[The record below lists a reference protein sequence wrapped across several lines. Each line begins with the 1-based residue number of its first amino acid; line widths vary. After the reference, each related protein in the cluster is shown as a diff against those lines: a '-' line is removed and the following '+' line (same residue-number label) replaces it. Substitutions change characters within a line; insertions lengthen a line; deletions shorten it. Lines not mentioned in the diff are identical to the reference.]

1 MSEILN
7 RLQRLATQGALRPV
21 DYQFARMLQ
30 RYGASERATLAAALT
45 SAELAQGHVCLRI
58 AQADYEGEIAELI
71 ERTRLDQLDYEAG
84 VVGDGTELTPLV
96 LESGRLYLYRYWQ
109 YEQQVATKVLQRCSD
124 TEADQGLLA
133 RALDDLFSSETG
145 TEPDWQRVAAALA
158 AQRRFAVISG
168 GPGTGKT
175 TTVTKLLAL
184 VAEQYRLRGQCP
196 VIRLAAPT
204 GKAAARLSESITG
217 ALSQL
222 SLPEAVRA
230 LIPDQASTLHR
241 LLGVIPNSHSFR
253 HNSDNPLHL
262 DLLVVDEASMI
273 DLPMMARLLDA
284 LPPDAQLILLG
295 DRDQLAS
302 VEAGSVLGDICRW
315 PDEPGYSDGMADRL
329 SALCRI
335 GAEQLQAAYDT
346 PLADSVALLRKS
358 YRFHDQ
364 SGIGHLA
371 RAVNSGNLQRFNRV
385 CAEGYQDI
393 ECLEL
398 TPQVYQQLIDQVVE
412 GYTEYLGLI
421 VQGAAPQAI
430 LACFNR
436 LQLLCALRE
445 GPYGVSG
452 LNEMIR
458 KTLAQRGWLKAE
470 GVWYS
475 GRPVMIT
482 RNDAALELYNGD
494 VGVALPDAEGRL
506 QVWFE
511 QGGRMRPVLPSRLPE
526 HETVFAM
533 TVHKSQGSE
542 FERVY
547 LLLPAEV
554 SPVITRE
561 LLYTGI
567 TRAKTSLWLSGG
579 KRVLSYAL
587 AQATERRGGLAEK
600 LWQRR

>member
-1 MSEILN
+1 MSELLTLLKN
-7 RLQRLATQGALRPV
+7 AVGQGVLRAV

-30 RYGASERATLAAALT
+30 RHGASERATLAAALT

-58 AQADYEGEIAELI
+58 AQPEYEGDIAQAVQ
-71 ERTRLDQLDYEAG
+71 QLSLHALEPEAG
-84 VVGDGTELTPLV
+84 IVGDGSELTPLV

-109 YEQQVATKVLQRCSD
+109 YEQQVATQILQRCSD
-124 TEADQGLLA
+124 L
-133 RALDDLFSSETG
+133 ALDRDTLAQALDRLFAAGS
-145 TEPDWQRVAAALA
+145 EPDWQRLAAALA

-184 VAEQYRLRGQCP
+184 VVEQFKQRGQRP

-204 GKAAARLSESITG
+204 GKAAARLSESIAG
-217 ALSQL
+217 ALAAL
-222 SLPEAVRA
+222 ALPESVEA

-253 HNSDNPLHL
+253 HNRDNPLHL

-315 PDEPGYSDGMADRL
+315 PGEVGYSEAMSAQL
-329 SALCRI
+329 SMLCGIRVH
-335 GAEQLQAAYDT
+335 ELQQRYST

-371 RAVNSGNLQRFNRV
+371 RAVNSGDRKRFVQV
-385 CAEGYQDI
+385 CEQGYDDIDCRYLTAE
-393 ECLEL
+393 
-398 TPQVYQQLIDQVVE
+398 VYQQMISQVVE
-412 GYTEYLGLI
+412 GYANYLELI
-421 VQGAAPQAI
+421 AAGASPQAV
-430 LACFNR
+430 LSSFNQF
-436 LQLLCALRE
+436 QLLCALRE
-445 GPYGVSG
+445 GLYGVSG
-452 LNEMIR
+452 LNERIR
-458 KTLAQRGWLKAE
+458 HELAQRGWLKSE
-470 GVWYS
+470 GAWYS

-482 RNDAALELYNGD
+482 RNDASLELYNGD
-494 VGVALPDAEGRL
+494 VGIALPDEEGRL
-506 QVWFE
+506 RVWFE
-511 QGGRMRPVLPSRLPE
+511 QGGRMRAILPSLLPE

-542 FERVY
+542 FAQVY
-547 LLLPAEV
+547 LLLPAESNAV
-554 SPVITRE
+554 VTRE

-567 TRAKTSLWLSGG
+567 TRAKTSLVLAGSQ
-579 KRVLSYAL
+579 RVFDYAM

-600 LWQRR
+600 LWQGP